1 MQPSPPDPQFIPY
14 EPPQMVV
21 VRPPRRPL
29 WLHALLFLLTC
40 VTTLIVGARL
50 QERFVHEQPMF
61 LSDPNFFPWRYFV
74 QHPRDLFY
82 GLPFAGSLLAILFA
96 HEMGHFLL
104 ALRNRVYATLPFFL
118 PAPTPIGTF
127 GAFIQI
133 RSRFHSRREL
143 LDIAIGG
150 PIAGF
155 VVAVPLAVV
164 GLALSKPVQLD
175 LGSVMNLEMPPIFD
189 LLQRILHMSGV
200 AQPAPLHLLLLHPI
214 ALAAWVGML
223 ATALN
228 LLPGGQLD
236 GGHIVFALSP
246 RAHKYASVIGAVALF
261 FAAYYLWSGWIIWA
275 IAFLLTRK
283 HPPVARPEPTLAHSR
298 KVCAWLGLLLLVL
311 TLLPIPFDSGS
322 LKSAIEEWRES
333 RRIEQVMQQ
342 YQRLHQR

>member
-1 MQPSPPDPQFIPY
+1 VQPSPPDPEVIPY
-14 EPPQMVV
+14 EPPHVV
-21 VRPPRRPL
+21 VLRPPRRPL

-50 QERFVHEQPMF
+50 QERFVNVEPMF
-61 LSDPNFFPWRYFV
+61 LADPNFFPWRYFV
-74 QHPRDLFY
+74 HHPRDLFY

-104 ALRNRVYATLPFFL
+104 AVRNRVYATLPFFL

-133 RSRFHSRREL
+133 RSRFHSRSEL

-155 VVAVPLAVV
+155 VVAVPLAVA
-164 GLALSKPVQLD
+164 GLIMSKPVYVPEGSTMG
-175 LGSVMNLEMPPIFD
+175 LGLPLIFH
-189 LLQRILHMSGV
+189 LL
-200 AQPAPLHLLLLHPI
+200 APPLHALGWQHVLPLQLLLLHPI

-246 RAHKYASVIGAVALF
+246 RAHRMMSLGGAVALLV
-261 FAAYYLWSGWIIWA
+261 AAYYLWAGWFIWA
-275 IAFLLTRK
+275 IAFLITRR
-283 HPPVARPEPTLAHSR
+283 HPPVMRPEPVMPQSR
-298 KVCAWLGLLLLVL
+298 RVFAWLGLLLLVL
-311 TLLPIPFDSGS
+311 TIMPVPFDSGS
-322 LKSAIEEWRES
+322 FRDEIHEIWPSHER
-333 RRIEQVMQQ
+333 
-342 YQRLHQR
+342 

>member
-1 MQPSPPDPQFIPY
+1 
-14 EPPQMVV
+14 V

-50 QERFVHEQPMF
+50 QQQFAAVQPMF
-61 LSDPNFFPWRYFV
+61 LADPDFFPWRDV
-74 QHPRDLFY
+74 MDHPGKVLD
-82 GLPFAGSLLAILFA
+82 GLPFAASLLAILFA

-104 ALRNRVYATLPFFL
+104 AVRDRVYATLPFFL

-133 RSRFHSRREL
+133 RSRFHSRSEL

-155 VVAVPLAVV
+155 LVALPLAVV
-164 GLALSKPVQLD
+164 GLIMSNPHAPES
-175 LGSVMNLEMPPIFD
+175 SVMGLGMPPIFD
-189 LLQRILHMSGV
+189 LLQQLLHVTGG

-246 RAHKYASVIGAVALF
+246 RAHRYASVIGAAALLV
-261 FAAYYLWSGWIIWA
+261 AAYYLWSGWMIWA

-283 HPPVARPEPTLAHSR
+283 HPPVARPEPTLASSR
-298 KVCAWLGLLLLVL
+298 KTCAWLGLLLLVL
-311 TLLPIPFDSGS
+311 TLMPVPFDSGS
-322 LKSAIEEWRES
+322 VKSAIDEWRES
-333 RRIEQVMQQ
+333 RRVERVMQQ
-342 YQRLHQR
+342 YQQLHQR

>member
-1 MQPSPPDPQFIPY
+1 VQPSPPDSQFIPY
-14 EPPQMVV
+14 EPPQAVP
-21 VRPPRRPL
+21 VRAPRRPL

-50 QERFVHEQPMF
+50 QQQFDKLQPMF
-61 LSDPNFFPWRYFV
+61 LSDPDFFPWREFV
-74 QHPRDLFY
+74 QRPRELLL
-82 GLPFAGSLLAILFA
+82 GLPFAGSLLGILFA

-104 ALRNRVYATLPFFL
+104 AVRNRVYATLPFFL

-155 VVAVPLAVV
+155 VVAAPLAAV
-164 GLALSKPVQLD
+164 GLIMSKPASMD
-175 LGSVMNLEMPPIFD
+175 SHMGLGMPLIFD
-189 LLQRILHMSGV
+189 LLSQPLHTMGWQ
-200 AQPAPLHLLLLHPI
+200 QPGPLHLVLLHPI

-246 RAHKYASVIGAVALF
+246 RAHRVMSVAGAIGLLV
-261 FAAYYLWSGWIIWA
+261 AAYFFWAGWLIWA
-275 IAFLLTRK
+275 IAFLITRK
-283 HPPVARPEPTLAHSR
+283 HPPVMRPEATMPKSRRLLAW
-298 KVCAWLGLLLLVL
+298 VGLLLLVL
-311 TLLPIPFDSGS
+311 TIMPVPFASGS
-322 LKSAIEEWRES
+322 FRDEIKQIWPS
-333 RRIEQVMQQ
+333 
-342 YQRLHQR
+342 HQR

>member
-1 MQPSPPDPQFIPY
+1 MQPSPPDPELIPY
-14 EPPQMVV
+14 EPPQVVV

-29 WLHALLFLLTC
+29 WFHALLFLLTC

-50 QERFVHEQPMF
+50 QERFDNVQPMF
-61 LSDPNFFPWRYFV
+61 LADPNFFPWQQYLS
-74 QHPRDLFY
+74 HPRHLLS

-104 ALRNRVYATLPFFL
+104 AVRNRVYATLPFFL

-133 RSRFHSRREL
+133 RSRFHSRSDL

-164 GLALSKPVQLD
+164 GLALSRPVHVD
-175 LGSVMNLEMPPIFD
+175 VGSVMNLDMPPIFD
-189 LLQRILHMSGV
+189 LLQRVLRIAGV

-246 RAHKYASVIGAVALF
+246 RAHKNASLIGAAALV
-261 FAAYYLWSGWIIWA
+261 FAAYYLWSGWLIWA
-275 IAFLLTRK
+275 VAFLLTRK
-283 HPPVARPEPTLAHSR
+283 HPPVARPEPALPSSR
-298 KVCAWLGLLLLVL
+298 KTCAWIGLLLFAL
-311 TLLPIPFDSGS
+311 TLMPIPFDSGS
-322 LKSAIEEWRES
+322 LKSAIDEWRET
-333 RRIEQVMQQ
+333 RRVE
-342 YQRLHQR
+342 RLHQR

>member
-1 MQPSPPDPQFIPY
+1 VQPYPPDPELIPY
-14 EPPQMVV
+14 EPPQVVV

-29 WLHALLFLLTC
+29 WLHILLFLLTC

-50 QERFVHEQPMF
+50 QERFENLQPMF
-61 LSDPNFFPWRYFV
+61 LGDPDFFPWQHFV
-74 QHPRDLFY
+74 HYPKDLLL

-104 ALRNRVYATLPFFL
+104 AVRNRVYATLPFFL

-133 RSRFHSRREL
+133 RSRFHSRSEL

-164 GLALSKPVQLD
+164 GLLLSKPATAD
-175 LGSVMNLEMPPIFD
+175 SVMGLGLPLIFHLLAAPLHALGWHPI
-189 LLQRILHMSGV
+189 V
-200 AQPAPLHLLLLHPI
+200 PLHLLLLHPI

-246 RAHKYASVIGAVALF
+246 RAHRLMSIGGAGALLV
-261 FAAYYLWSGWIIWA
+261 AAYYFWAGWFIWA
-275 IAFLLTRK
+275 IAFLITRR
-283 HPPVARPEPTLAHSR
+283 HPPVMRPEPKMPKSR
-298 KVCAWLGLLLLVL
+298 RLLAWLGLLLLVL
-311 TLLPIPFDSGS
+311 TIMPVPFDSGS
-322 LKSAIEEWRES
+322 FRDEIKQIWPS
-333 RRIEQVMQQ
+333 
-342 YQRLHQR
+342 HQR

>member
-1 MQPSPPDPQFIPY
+1 VQPSPPDPEIIPY
-14 EPPQMVV
+14 EAPQVVV

-40 VTTLIVGARL
+40 VTTLVVGARL
-50 QERFVHEQPMF
+50 QERFVNVQPMF
-61 LSDPNFFPWRYFV
+61 LADPDFFPW
-74 QHPRDLFY
+74 QHFIRHPKDLFY
-82 GLPFAGSLLAILFA
+82 GLPFAASLLAILFA

-104 ALRNRVYATLPFFL
+104 AVRNRVYATLPFFL

-133 RSRFHSRREL
+133 RSRFHSRSEL

-155 VVAVPLAVV
+155 VVALPLAVL
-164 GLALSKPVQLD
+164 GLILSRPIYVPE
-175 LGSVMNLEMPPIFD
+175 GSVMGLGMPLIFD
-189 LLQRILHMSGV
+189 LLARPLNAVGLHQGV
-200 AQPAPLHLLLLHPI
+200 PLHLLLLHPI

-236 GGHIVFALSP
+236 GGHIVYALSP
-246 RAHKYASVIGAVALF
+246 RGHRIISLAGTVGLLV
-261 FAAYYLWSGWIIWA
+261 AAYYLWAGWLIWA

-283 HPPVARPEPTLAHSR
+283 HPPVMRPEPELPKSR
-298 KVCAWLGLLLLVL
+298 RLFAWLGLLLLVL
-311 TLLPIPFDSGS
+311 TIMPVPFDSGS
-322 LKSAIEEWRES
+322 FRDEIKQIWPS
-333 RRIEQVMQQ
+333 
-342 YQRLHQR
+342 HQR